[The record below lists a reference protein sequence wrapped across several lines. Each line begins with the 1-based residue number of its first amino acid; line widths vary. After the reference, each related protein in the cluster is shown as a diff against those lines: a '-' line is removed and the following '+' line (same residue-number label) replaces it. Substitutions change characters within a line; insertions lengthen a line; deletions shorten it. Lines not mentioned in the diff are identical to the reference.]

1 MITLVITQCYKMS
14 EKAAAGSRG
23 EGGSSRREGGRGI
36 LCPPRAGPG
45 LVGAAETSIRSS
57 KEEQLQPGRIH
68 VIRCK
73 FKIKSKDPHLGS
85 I

>member
-1 MITLVITQCYKMS
+1 MS

-23 EGGSSRREGGRGI
+23 EGGSSRREGGVGI
-36 LCPPRAGPG
+36 LWAGPS

>member
-1 MITLVITQCYKMS
+1 MS

-68 VIRCK
+68 VIRCE
-73 FKIKSKDPHLGS
+73 FKSKSEDLHLGS
-85 I
+85 M

>member
-1 MITLVITQCYKMS
+1 MLLPVQEERGALVE
-14 EKAAAGSRG
+14 EKV
-23 EGGSSRREGGRGI
+23 GGGI
-36 LCPPRAGPG
+36 LCPSRAGPG

>member
-1 MITLVITQCYKMS
+1 MS

-57 KEEQLQPGRIH
+57 KEEQL
-68 VIRCK
+68 
-73 FKIKSKDPHLGS
+73 
-85 I
+85 